1 MLKHSLLDAA
11 KNRLHHIAYAAGAL
25 ILAMIVVACGG
36 GGGSSTPFTGVTIRP
51 LDPEF
56 SSRKAVS
63 YGAYRTARNPSELD
77 AEVIPPANI
86 KQDLDLMLAAGFRMI
101 RLFSSDD
108 KVAKQTLQVI
118 ADNNLNMKV
127 QLGAFIFGD
136 TYASATD
143 KAVAY
148 AANDRLIAQA
158 VALANNPAFKNIIL
172 AVSIGNETQVDF
184 SGVRTNPET
193 LARYIR
199 TVRSQITQPV
209 TTDDNWLAWANMPAV
224 ITNEVDFASIHTY
237 AQLDTFFSPNLID
250 WRQKNVPEASRATF
264 MMNAVFAETKSQ
276 YAQARAAF
284 DSKGLSYIPITVGET
299 GWNVVDP
306 RLTFRAHPVNQKMYF
321 DLITTW
327 AAEGRTGAGPKAVFY
342 FVAFDEQW
350 KQGDDGWGLFN
361 KDRQARY
368 AIQAINANNSPAGSA
383 TWVWAPGTCSDPNAL
398 YFVPPVVNP
407 AVTANKYVLY
417 TDAAPGASEV
427 RPTGLQWDAFD
438 GNTAISNLTSPNFG
452 PGDAANGLEITPR
465 PASFGWGLLR
475 QPAAGPVDACSRL
488 PVALNGATDNLSNY
502 AATGALNFWIST
514 AYPGKIEVGIITDTE
529 DRIGQEAFLQIGPGN
544 YGYCNTGAWCQV
556 SIPLKDFTAK
566 NPKLD
571 LSLVLGRF
579 VISDV
584 YARTGNAPGSTAK
597 LYIDG
602 INWSK

>member
-1 MLKHSLLDAA
+1 MHTLEAHPMKHSPFGRMSIRAAFAALLA
-11 KNRLHHIAYAAGAL
+11 
-25 ILAMIVVACGG
+25 VVLMTACGG
-36 GGGSSTPFTGVTIRP
+36 GGGIPYTGVTIRP
-51 LDPEF
+51 LSPEF
-56 SSRKAVS
+56 TSRKAVA
-63 YGAYRTARNPSELD
+63 YGAYRTARNAFELD
-77 AEVIPPANI
+77 AENIPKANI

-108 KVAKQTLQVI
+108 KVAKQTLEVI

-127 QLGAFIFGD
+127 QLGAFILGD
-136 TYASATD
+136 TYASTAD

-148 AANDRLIAQA
+148 AANDRSIAKA
-158 VALANNPAFKNIIL
+158 VALANNPAFKDIIL

-193 LARYIR
+193 LAGYIR

-209 TTDDNWLAWANMPAV
+209 TTDDNWLAWARMPAV
-224 ITNEVDFASIHTY
+224 ITNEVDFASIHIY
-237 AQLDTFFSPNLID
+237 AQLDTFFDPKLFD
-250 WRQKNVPEASRATF
+250 WRQKDVAEASRAAA
-264 MMNAVFAETKSQ
+264 MMDAVMVETKRQ
-276 YAQARAAF
+276 YGEARKAF

-299 GWNVVDP
+299 GWNVIDP
-306 RLTFRAHPVNQKMYF
+306 RLPFRAHPVNQKMYF
-321 DLITTW
+321 DRITAW
-327 AAEGRTGAGPKAVFY
+327 AAEGRNGPGPDAVFY

-383 TWVWAPGTCSDPNAL
+383 TWVWAPGTCSDANAL
-398 YFVPPVVNP
+398 YFVPPVVN
-407 AVTANKYVLY
+407 AAITANKYVLY
-417 TDAAPGASEV
+417 SDAAPGASEV

-438 GNTAISNLTSPNFG
+438 GNTAIGNLTSPNYG

-475 QPAAGPVDACSRL
+475 QPAAGPVDACSRS
-488 PVALNGATDNLSNY
+488 PVPLNGATDNLSNY
-502 AATGALNFWIST
+502 AATGMLNFSIST
-514 AYPGKIEVGIITDTE
+514 TYPGKIEIGIITDTE
-529 DRIGQEAFLQIGPGN
+529 DRVGQEAFLQIGPGN

-584 YARTGNAPGSTAK
+584 YSRTGNAPGSTAK